1 MPRVLNW
8 QNKSLVWAL
17 SRILCQYQRFS
28 NLCWY
33 ISYRQLVLSSHYLF
47 HQNVLLVHFGHF
59 LCLICLY
66 SFFDCCL
73 ESINPPFLKGASS
86 VWQFYTG
93 FQSCI
98 GTCSKSAITEFK
110 VMTPLEDV
118 RIYYVQ
124 CIYIKKKIF
133 NSF

>member
-1 MPRVLNW
+1 MV
-8 QNKSLVWAL
+8 
-17 SRILCQYQRFS
+17 F
-28 NLCWY
+28 
-33 ISYRQLVLSSHYLF
+33 
-47 HQNVLLVHFGHF
+47 FGLI

-66 SFFDCCL
+66 SFFDYCL

-98 GTCSKSAITEFK
+98 GTCSKSGITEFK